1 MTSYRKREQG
11 LTFITLAL
19 ILVLIGFFT
28 LLVLKIGPIYMDHSK
43 VLNALTAVEK
53 TIDVETKSKREIRDI
68 LEKRFDINYVYDI
81 DLQDVEITKANDNQL
96 KVRIAYEVVKPIMGN
111 LSVLVEFDDVIE
123 VGDE

>member
-68 LEKRFDINYVYDI
+68 LAKRFDINYVYDI
-81 DLQDVEITKANDNQL
+81 DLQDVEITKAHDNHL

-123 VGDE
+123 VGEE

>member
-81 DLQDVEITKANDNQL
+81 DLQDVEITKANDNHL

-111 LSVLVEFDDVIE
+111 LSVLVEFNDVIE
-123 VGDE
+123 VGEE

>member
-43 VLNALTAVEK
+43 VMNALTAVEK
-53 TIDVETKSKREIRDI
+53 TIDVETKSKREIRDM